1 MQPYHNMLINDSGHL
16 PTKAGQPATTNQF
29 SRTGQYFV
37 LEPEN
42 TDA

>member
-1 MQPYHNMLINDSGHL
+1 MGLYQNMLINDRGHL
-16 PTKAGQPATTNQF
+16 STKTGQPATSNQF
-29 SRTGQYFV
+29 IPTGQYFV